1 MDSFHDALTDLTRAL
16 PSALGDDFLAL
27 CLHEGVT
34 RRLWIFVRPDAELE
48 KVREAFLP
56 LWKRHAGPL
65 ERGPAVV
72 SPTDFARY
80 SLLFPDLAHDLRERA
95 QLLAGEAIWAHW
107 PKPAPLDPLVQL
119 GDIAA
124 ETLRWSALLALN
136 GPRVEAERESLRAVS
151 RQAGL
156 DMVPGTPPLDV
167 LEALYAY
174 LAAQREAYPAYEWD
188 GAPPAEAAPSHLP
201 GLLALIGLKYQLI
214 GIMPHVDRS
223 ILTGIDWP
231 TVKDLVTNEFTS
243 VGLATP
249 WQLRLVAT
257 VALAQDLF
265 LRTFESLWGSDLL
278 DDCKP
283 DPEHVMRSAAVLPV
297 RVLVDQLSPDCMTAD
312 EEELGDLIHDVQNA
326 LLNIQLRNEL
336 TARLQGAPANTP
348 PETLPGRE
356 SPPHQRIAANFRH
369 LRWWSEYL
377 VAGWQKLLV

>member
-27 CLHEGVT
+27 CLYEGVT
-34 RRLWIFVRPDAELE
+34 RRLWIFVRPEAGLE

-72 SPTDFARY
+72 SPTDFAHY
-80 SLLFPDLAHDLRERA
+80 SLLFPGPARDLRERA
-95 QLLAGEAIWAHW
+95 QLLAGEAVWARW
-107 PKPAPLDPLVQL
+107 PEPAPPDPLVRL
-119 GDIAA
+119 ADVAA
-124 ETLRWSALLALN
+124 ETMRCSALLALN
-136 GPRVEAERESLRAVS
+136 GPQVEVERESLRAVS

-156 DMVPGTPPLDV
+156 DVAPGAPPLDV

-174 LAAQREAYPAYEWD
+174 LAAQREAYPAYDWD
-188 GAPPAEAAPSHLP
+188 GPPPAEAAPAHLP

-214 GIMPHVDRS
+214 GIMPHVDRL

-249 WQLRLVAT
+249 WHLRLVAT

-278 DDCKP
+278 VDCKP
-283 DPEHVMRSAAVLPV
+283 NPEHVMRSAAVLPV
-297 RVLVDQLSPDCMTAD
+297 RVLVDQLSPDYMTAD
-312 EEELGDLIHDVQNA
+312 EGELGDLIHDVQNA

-348 PETLPGRE
+348 PEPLPGRE